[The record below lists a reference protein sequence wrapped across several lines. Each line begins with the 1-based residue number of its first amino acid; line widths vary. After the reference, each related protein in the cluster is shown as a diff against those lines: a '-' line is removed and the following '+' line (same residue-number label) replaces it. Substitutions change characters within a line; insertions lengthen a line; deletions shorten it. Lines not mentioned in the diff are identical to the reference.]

1 MPLIS
6 PKGFAVFV
14 KLCHGEQCSSVD
26 EFVVPGGSFSVEI
39 PSDPL
44 GRHFDVVTKD
54 VSRTPSLRRAQVR
67 AEMTLSGATVEPITG
82 SVQTLVREDARMT
95 VQTDDP
101 GKPIV
106 LILRYK
112 RSRS

>member
-6 PKGFAVFV
+6 PKGFVVFA
-14 KLCHGEQCSSVD
+14 KLCNGEQCLSVE
-26 EFVVPGGSFSVEI
+26 EFVKPGGSFFVGV

-44 GRHFDVVTKD
+44 GRHFEVLTRD
-54 VSRTPSLRRAQVR
+54 VSRAPALRRAHVQ
-67 AEMTLSGATVEPITG
+67 AEMKLSGNNMEPIKG

-106 LILRYK
+106 LTLRYR